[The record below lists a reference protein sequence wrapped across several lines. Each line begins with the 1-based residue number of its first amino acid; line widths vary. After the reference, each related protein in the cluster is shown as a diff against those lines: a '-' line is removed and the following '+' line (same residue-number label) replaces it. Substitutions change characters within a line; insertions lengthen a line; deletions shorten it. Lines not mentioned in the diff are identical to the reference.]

1 VILPF
6 LPQPIQYN
14 LGRQIEMDQCFSVNS
29 TDLAMS
35 LIPMRCFTCGERL
48 ASKYMTYVGEV
59 QREKGEAGCEAQ
71 KPLEYL
77 TNTKDLTPSVEAKTM
92 DKLQLY
98 KWCCRRHM
106 LTHVDIY

>member
-1 VILPF
+1 ME
-6 LPQPIQYN
+6 
-14 LGRQIEMDQCFSVNS
+14 RRFSVIS
-29 TDLAMS
+29 TDTAMS

-48 ASKYMTYVGEV
+48 ASKYMTYVDEV
-59 QREKGEAGCEAQ
+59 QRAKAEAGCDAQ

-77 TNTKDLTPSVEAKTM
+77 TNTKDLTPSIEAKAM
-92 DKLQLY
+92 DKLQLV

>member
-1 VILPF
+1 
-6 LPQPIQYN
+6 
-14 LGRQIEMDQCFSVNS
+14 
-29 TDLAMS
+29 MS

-48 ASKYMTYVGEV
+48 ASKYMTYVDEV
-59 QREKGEAGCEAQ
+59 QRAKGEAGCDAQ

-92 DKLQLY
+92 DKLQLF

-106 LTHVDIY
+106 LTHVDIYCAR